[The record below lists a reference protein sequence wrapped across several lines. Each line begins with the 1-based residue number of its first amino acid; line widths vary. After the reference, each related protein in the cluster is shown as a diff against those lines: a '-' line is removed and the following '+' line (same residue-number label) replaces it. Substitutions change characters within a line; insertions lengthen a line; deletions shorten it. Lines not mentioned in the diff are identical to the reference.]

1 LRLCERFDDMVPK
14 FGNVFRDVEH
24 AAARDKRERLQ
35 AEYVREIQK
44 PGPNSSRHATEPR
57 A

>member
-1 LRLCERFDDMVPK
+1 MVPK

-44 PGPNSSRHATEPR
+44 PGPNYSRHATEPR